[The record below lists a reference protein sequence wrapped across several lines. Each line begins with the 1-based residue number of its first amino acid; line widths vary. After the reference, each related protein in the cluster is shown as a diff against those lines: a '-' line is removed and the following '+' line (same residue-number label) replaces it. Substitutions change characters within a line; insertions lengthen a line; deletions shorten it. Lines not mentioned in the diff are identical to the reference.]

1 MTTALLERNM
11 TFLNNTKGE
20 MVAVQLDLKN
30 KAMKQFF
37 EDLIDTMTVIERQDE
52 ATIPLEQV
60 RKEIL
65 LSRKTLLK

>member
-37 EDLIDTMTVIERQDE
+37 EDLVDTMTVIERQDE
-52 ATIPLEQV
+52 PTIPFEQV

-65 LSRKTLLK
+65 LSRKMILK